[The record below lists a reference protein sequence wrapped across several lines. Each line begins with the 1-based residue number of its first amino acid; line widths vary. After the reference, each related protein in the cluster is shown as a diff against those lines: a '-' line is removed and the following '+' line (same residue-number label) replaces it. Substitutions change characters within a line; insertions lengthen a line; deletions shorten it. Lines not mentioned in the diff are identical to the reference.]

1 MMKIILIISFLVS
14 PIFSEEEELRKVVM
28 KIKTNSLEPGE
39 PKEISDSNIFNIYK
53 AISTK
58 DKIKEMQKLY
68 QEGIAWGEAKK
79 VLFEELS
86 SFLKPFKNEY
96 NKIIKDRSFVEQT
109 LVEGSEKALSISE
122 PIIKEVR
129 QALGIK
135 GF

>member
-1 MMKIILIISFLVS
+1 
-14 PIFSEEEELRKVVM
+14 M
-28 KIKTNSLEPGE
+28 KIKTNSLEPGV
-39 PKEISDSNIFNIYK
+39 PKDVSDSNIFNIYK

-58 DKIKEMQKLY
+58 EKINEMQKLY

-79 VLFEELS
+79 VLLEELNT
-86 SFLKPFKNEY
+86 FLKPFSTEY
-96 NKIIKDRSFVEQT
+96 RRIIKDRSFVERT

-122 PIIKEVR
+122 PTIKEVR